1 MQITIKL
8 GGPLRERVKGH
19 LRGEM
24 TLALPAGAHITDAL
38 EALGLGGDQ
47 VRVLMLN
54 GLPIADNRSLAEGD
68 RLALFPRELAYNTM
82 TAISFFNPLVRDKKG
97 EKKEQ

>member
-24 TLALPAGAHITDAL
+24 TLELPEKARVTDAL
-38 EALGLGGDQ
+38 AALGLDGDQ

-54 GLPIADNRSLAEGD
+54 GQPIADNRPLANGD

-82 TAISFFNPLVRDKKG
+82 TAISFFNPLVREKKEDKKG
-97 EKKEQ
+97 Q